1 MDVASFCR
9 ESRVLVVAGKGGV
22 GKTTVTA
29 GLAAMAASVGP
40 SVLVVELEG
49 RSGIQHAFGAP
60 EALEYSEVQL
70 SDMGGGVRARRITP
84 DDALLE

>member
-1 MDVASFCR
+1 
-9 ESRVLVVAGKGGV
+9 
-22 GKTTVTA
+22 
-29 GLAAMAASVGP
+29 MAASVGL

-70 SDMGGGVRARRITP
+70 STWAAVCGETHHAR
-84 DDALLE
+84 